1 MHMHTRHAHA
11 AVQDS
16 SLKLYLCCLLRR
28 APVITEAIVTNVGG
42 NRFFDVYL
50 TSYGMSTR

>member
-1 MHMHTRHAHA
+1 M
-11 AVQDS
+11 QDS